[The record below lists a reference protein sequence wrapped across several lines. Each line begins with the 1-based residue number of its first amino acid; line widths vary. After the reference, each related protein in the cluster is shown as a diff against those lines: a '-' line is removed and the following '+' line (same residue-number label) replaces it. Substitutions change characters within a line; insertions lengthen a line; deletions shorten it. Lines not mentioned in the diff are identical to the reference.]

1 MLYREGEIH
10 YFKMKGNN
18 VKERIA
24 VLNLIPGT
32 RAVKAGKKSLI
43 LESLILESFISESL
57 RINKAQ

>member
-24 VLNLIPGT
+24 VLNLIPGA

-43 LESLILESFISESL
+43 LEAKERKVELSQPD
-57 RINKAQ
+57 KHY